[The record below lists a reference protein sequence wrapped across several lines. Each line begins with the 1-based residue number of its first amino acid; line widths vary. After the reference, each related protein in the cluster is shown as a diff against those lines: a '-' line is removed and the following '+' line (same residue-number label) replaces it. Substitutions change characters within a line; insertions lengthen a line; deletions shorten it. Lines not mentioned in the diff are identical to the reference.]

1 MAKMFPPMG
10 GGGMDKALGGAEP
23 DGDEFGGGG
32 MDEGKVA
39 PKKSAKPFGKP
50 AAKKSMR
57 GAGKKI
63 ARF

>member
-10 GGGMDKALGGAEP
+10 GGMDKALGGEP
-23 DGDEFGGGG
+23 DGDEFGGGA

-50 AAKKSMR
+50 VAKKSMR